1 MTCTPE
7 RIRLGFG
14 EALGRE
20 WEKVLYFLT
29 GDSGIMPIFA
39 VNIQVNI

>member
-14 EALGRE
+14 EALGRD

-29 GDSGIMPIFA
+29 GELELCLFSR
-39 VNIQVNI
+39 